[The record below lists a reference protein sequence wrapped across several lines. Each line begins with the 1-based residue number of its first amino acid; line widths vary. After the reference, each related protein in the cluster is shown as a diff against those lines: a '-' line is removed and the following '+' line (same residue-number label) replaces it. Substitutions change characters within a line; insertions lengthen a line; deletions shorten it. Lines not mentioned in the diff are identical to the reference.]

1 VNGFAVSGW
10 RLGGANRTRN
20 CPRPRTGRATSKRLY
35 PILFSAESVV
45 PGFLAVEHAT
55 PPRTRTT
62 TRMRTTQ
69 LQTANGKLP
78 TANPLKN
85 LA

>member
-1 VNGFAVSGW
+1 
-10 RLGGANRTRN
+10 
-20 CPRPRTGRATSKRLY
+20 
-35 PILFSAESVV
+35 
-45 PGFLAVEHAT
+45 LAVEYAT

-62 TRMRTTQ
+62 Q
-69 LQTANGKLP
+69 LHTANGKLP